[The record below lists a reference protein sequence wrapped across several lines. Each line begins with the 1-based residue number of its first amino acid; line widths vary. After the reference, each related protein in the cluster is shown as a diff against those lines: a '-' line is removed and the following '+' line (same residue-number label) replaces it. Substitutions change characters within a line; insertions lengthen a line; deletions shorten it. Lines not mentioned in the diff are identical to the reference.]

1 MKEIIKEL
9 YGIEVVTFIKVS
21 DKVYKIKTD
30 KGDFA
35 LKYIEQNILETIIEK
50 LLMLK
55 IDFFVYPLKNIYNQ
69 YNSSFEEINF
79 IILPWFEE
87 ETIIM
92 KDLKLKFFLT
102 SLAQLHNKSFY
113 TIKVNS
119 SFFDETY
126 EFIANKIDAVSKY
139 IDEYMSKIERLDYKS
154 PSQWLFLLNYPVYI
168 ANIDKA
174 NKHLE
179 SFRDKTE
186 NKNSVRMALTYNDF
200 DYKHILLK
208 KEKILGVENVELTSP
223 VYDVFYTFISLN
235 EMSVDT
241 KMYYE
246 KYFNSF
252 ILDEYEKDW
261 LLSLLYIPHINGLSF
276 DEVSNI
282 KEVTNSLNYIRNCED
297 IAKLIKK
304 EDEII

>member
-9 YGIEVVTFIKVS
+9 YGIEVITFIKVS
-21 DKVYKIKTD
+21 DKVYKIKSD

-35 LKYIEQNILETIIEK
+35 LKYIEQNSLDTVVEK

-69 YNSSFEEINF
+69 YNSSFEGINF
-79 IILPWFEE
+79 VIFPWLEE
-87 ETIIM
+87 DIVVM
-92 KDLKLKFFLT
+92 KDLKLKFFLS

-113 TIKVNS
+113 TIKVNG

-126 EFIANKIDAVSKY
+126 DFIANKIDTITKY

-154 PSQWLFLLNYPVYI
+154 PSQWLFLLNYPIYI
-168 ANIDKA
+168 SALDKA

-186 NKNSVRMALTYNDF
+186 NKNSVRMALTYNSF
-200 DYKHILLK
+200 DYKHVILK
-208 KEKILGVENVELTSP
+208 QEKILGIENVELTSP
-223 VYDVFYTFISLN
+223 VYDVFYTFMSLN
-235 EMSVDT
+235 EMSVDI

-261 LLSLLYIPHINGLSF
+261 LLSLLYIPYINNLSF
-276 DEVSNI
+276 EEVNNI
-282 KEVTNSLNYIRNCED
+282 REVTNSLNYIRNCED

-304 EDEII
+304 EEK